1 MSFFFN
7 IGAKL
12 NILARTRHLPVT
24 GGHSSFNPAPPEAGL
39 KGGCSQDWLPHSLT

>member
-1 MSFFFN
+1 MSFFSTS
-7 IGAKL
+7 APSL

-39 KGGCSQDWLPHSLT
+39 KGGCTVENPA